1 MPTATLKMPKKK
13 SMAACTFCLVILH
26 KQNYEEEKAFSI
38 KIISVTPLAKNIP
51 SCNVHK
57 NVALHQIAQL
67 DTSMLQVSL
76 FLSKHLPRLSFCFI
90 FLFFYLYDVE
100 HSSYAVAST
109 HLFVVPLPLKPLLVC
124 AVSVKMVS
132 ILSYRMQM

>member
-1 MPTATLKMPKKK
+1 MSNIFSFKRQDANSDLENAPKK

-57 NVALHQIAQL
+57 NAALHQIAQL
-67 DTSMLQVSL
+67 ELEEL
-76 FLSKHLPRLSFCFI
+76 
-90 FLFFYLYDVE
+90 
-100 HSSYAVAST
+100 AV
-109 HLFVVPLPLKPLLVC
+109 LL
-124 AVSVKMVS
+124 
-132 ILSYRMQM
+132 

>member
-1 MPTATLKMPKKK
+1 MSNIFSFKRQDANSDLENANKKK
-13 SMAACTFCLVILH
+13 KAWQHVLSAWLFLH

-67 DTSMLQVSL
+67 ELEEL
-76 FLSKHLPRLSFCFI
+76 
-90 FLFFYLYDVE
+90 
-100 HSSYAVAST
+100 AV
-109 HLFVVPLPLKPLLVC
+109 LL
-124 AVSVKMVS
+124 
-132 ILSYRMQM
+132 